1 MGLQIDQTEQADL
14 LCQKTCNT
22 NVSSLSTVWSER
34 ESLGQRRS
42 SDESQMGTVVSFNF
56 FDVLNKLK
64 RLTSKVRGKQES
76 EVLASLTC
84 KE

>member
-22 NVSSLSTVWSER
+22 NVSSMSTVWTER
-34 ESLGQRRS
+34 ESLGQWRS
-42 SDESQMGTVVSFNF
+42 SDKIQMGTVVSFDL

-64 RLTSKVRGKQES
+64 
-76 EVLASLTC
+76 
-84 KE
+84 